1 MSPATAAIFAHDFC
15 SPGEARRVLR
25 IGRNSVY
32 NALKRHEIPSTI
44 IGGVIKIPTSWLKV
58 QAGITDAA

>member
-1 MSPATAAIFAHDFC
+1 MNPATAAIFAYDFC

-25 IGRNSVY
+25 MGRNSVY
-32 NALKRHEIPSTI
+32 SAIKSQTIPSVK
-44 IGGVIKIPTSWLKV
+44 IGGVIKIPTSWLKT